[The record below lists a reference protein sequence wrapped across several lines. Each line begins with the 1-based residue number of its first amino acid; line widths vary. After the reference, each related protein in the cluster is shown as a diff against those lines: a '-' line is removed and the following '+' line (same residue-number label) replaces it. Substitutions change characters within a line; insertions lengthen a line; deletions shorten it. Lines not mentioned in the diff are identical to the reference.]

1 MSVLCQLFLFIVG
14 IRILLEMIYNASFQ
28 HQKHC
33 ISHLLDF
40 LVLFWKDAY
49 FFEVKVNGVRK
60 VHVENN
66 NPQHF
71 TNVKVFAG
79 DYHEPA
85 DAYIRFFYA
94 CQIKGLL

>member
-1 MSVLCQLFLFIVG
+1 MNLVPLNATNGIILSSHRGKLGQL
-14 IRILLEMIYNASFQ
+14 
-28 HQKHC
+28 
-33 ISHLLDF
+33 LLDLF
-40 LVLFWKDAY
+40 FSLRLFFWKDAY

-60 VHVENN
+60 VHVKNN